1 MKISSKAF
9 PLPIDNIDTDQI
21 IPAEF
26 LKQVD
31 KAGYGKNLF
40 YNWRY
45 LEDYAPNPDF
55 IMNEP
60 GRVGSEILIAGN
72 NFGCGS
78 SREHAAWAIADYGIK
93 AVISTQFA
101 DIFKGNAYNNGVL
114 PIVLEEG
121 KVKELIEVTTA
132 LPDTIIDIDLETQT
146 ISCDT
151 LGLDEVFEIHP
162 FKKQCLLEGVDET
175 EYLIKLRPE
184 ILAFEIS
191 NYIVI

>member
-1 MKISSKAF
+1 MKISSKAL

-31 KAGYGKNLF
+31 KSGYGKNLF

-45 LEDYAPNPDF
+45 TEGYEPDPNF
-55 IMNEP
+55 VINEKKRS
-60 GRVGSEILIAGN
+60 GAEILIAGN

-78 SREHAAWAIADYGIK
+78 SREHAAWAISDYGIK
-93 AVISTQFA
+93 AVISSQFA

-114 PIVLEEG
+114 PIELSEE
-121 KVKELIEVTTA
+121 KVKIFMDVATS
-132 LPDTIIDIDLETQT
+132 LPDTIIDIDLASQI
-146 ISCDT
+146 ISCDA
-151 LGLDEVFEIHP
+151 LGIEETFDIHP
-162 FKKQCLLEGVDET
+162 FKKQCLLDGVDET

>member
-31 KAGYGKNLF
+31 KVGYGKNLF

-45 LEDYAPNPDF
+45 QEGYKSDEKFVL
-55 IMNEP
+55 NEP
-60 GRVGSEILIAGN
+60 GRSGAEILITGN

-78 SREHAAWAIADYGIK
+78 SREHAAWAIADFGIK
-93 AVISTQFA
+93 AVVSTQFA

-114 PIVLEEG
+114 PIVLKEER
-121 KVKELIEVTTA
+121 VKALLEITTA
-132 LPDTIIDIDLETQT
+132 APETIIDIDLEHQV
-146 ISCDT
+146 ILCKA
-151 LGLDEVFEIHP
+151 LGLYETFEIHP

-175 EYLIKLRPE
+175 EFLINLRS
-184 ILAFEIS
+184 EIS
-191 NYIVI
+191 EFEKTRKLA

>member
-1 MKISSKAF
+1 MKISSTAY

-45 LEDYAPNPDF
+45 KDGYEENPDF
-55 IMNEP
+55 ILNDED
-60 GRVGSEILIAGN
+60 RKEAKILIAGN

-78 SREHAAWAIADYGIK
+78 SREHAAWAIADYGIQV
-93 AVISTQFA
+93 VISTQFA

-114 PIVLEEG
+114 PIVLDHD
-121 KVKELIEVTTA
+121 KVKALIDA
-132 LPDTIIDIDLETQT
+132 SASNAGLTIDVDLETQQ
-146 ISCDT
+146 ISCDV
-151 LGLDEVFEIHP
+151 LGLKETFDIHP
-162 FKKQCLLEGVDET
+162 FKKQCLMEGIDET
-175 EYLIKLRPE
+175 EFLINLRSE
-184 ILAFEIS
+184 VTEFEQTRES
-191 NYIVI
+191 

>member
-1 MKISSKAF
+1 MKISSTAY

-45 LEDYAPNPDF
+45 KDGYEENPDF
-55 IMNEP
+55 ILNNED
-60 GRVGSEILIAGN
+60 RKEAKILIAGN

-78 SREHAAWAIADYGIK
+78 SREHAAWAIADYGIQV
-93 AVISTQFA
+93 VISTQFA

-114 PIVLEEG
+114 PIVLDQE
-121 KVKELIEVTTA
+121 KVKALIDASASNAEL
-132 LPDTIIDIDLETQT
+132 TIDVDLETQQ
-146 ISCDT
+146 ISCDVI
-151 LGLDEVFEIHP
+151 GLKETFDIHP
-162 FKKQCLLEGVDET
+162 FKKQCLMEGVDET
-175 EYLIKLRPE
+175 EFLINLRSE
-184 ILAFEIS
+184 VTEFEQTRES
-191 NYIVI
+191 

>member
-1 MKISSKAF
+1 MKINSKAF

-31 KAGYGKNLF
+31 KIGYGKNLF

-45 LEDYAPNPDF
+45 ADGYQSNPNF
-55 IMNEP
+55 VMNEAERA
-60 GRVGSEILIAGN
+60 GAEILIAGN

-93 AVISTQFA
+93 AVISSQFA

-114 PIVLEEG
+114 PIVLEER
-121 KVKELIEVTTA
+121 KVKALIEVTTS
-132 LPDTIIDIDLETQT
+132 LPATEIEIDLESQT
-146 ISCDT
+146 IICDV
-151 LGLDEVFEIHP
+151 LGLEETFDIHP
-162 FKKQCLLEGVDET
+162 FKKTCLLEGVDET

-184 ILAFEIS
+184 ILAFEVS
-191 NYIVI
+191 NYIII